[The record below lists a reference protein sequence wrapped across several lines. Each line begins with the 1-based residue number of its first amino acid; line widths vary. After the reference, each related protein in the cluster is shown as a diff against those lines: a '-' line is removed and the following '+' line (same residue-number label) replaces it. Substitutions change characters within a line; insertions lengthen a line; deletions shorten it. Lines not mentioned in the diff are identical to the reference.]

1 MDDDRLRPP
10 LYDDGKGSDLCVV
23 ELNEEDLDE
32 VAPFPIDRQ
41 IVQSLL
47 DNAPNYLFW
56 CVIQKR
62 KYQQAINISSSV
74 TSSSS
79 SHKRDDSSKESIS
92 SNVVEN
98 VSSKKSQ

>member
-32 VAPFPIDRQ
+32 VAPFPIYRQ

-47 DNAPNYLFW
+47 DNAPNSLVGYGL
-56 CVIQKR
+56 
-62 KYQQAINISSSV
+62 S
-74 TSSSS
+74 
-79 SHKRDDSSKESIS
+79 KRDYVFLHAACCHVFHLKS
-92 SNVVEN
+92 EN
-98 VSSKKSQ
+98 H

>member
-23 ELNEEDLDE
+23 ELNEEDLDD

-47 DNAPNYLFW
+47 DNATNYL
-56 CVIQKR
+56 VIQKR
-62 KYQQAINISSSV
+62 TIVFRVIELYP
-74 TSSSS
+74 
-79 SHKRDDSSKESIS
+79 SIS
-92 SNVVEN
+92 QFVFENLNSN
-98 VSSKKSQ
+98 SRK

>member
-23 ELNEEDLDE
+23 ELNEEDLDD

-47 DNAPNYLFW
+47 DNATNYL
-56 CVIQKR
+56 VIQKR
-62 KYQQAINISSSV
+62 TIVFREIELYP
-74 TSSSS
+74 
-79 SHKRDDSSKESIS
+79 SIS
-92 SNVVEN
+92 RFLFENLNSN
-98 VSSKKSQ
+98 SPK

>member
-47 DNAPNYLFW
+47 DNASNYLVGQ
-56 CVIQKR
+56 VIQTR
-62 KYQQAINISSSV
+62 THFFS
-74 TSSSS
+74 
-79 SHKRDDSSKESIS
+79 
-92 SNVVEN
+92 
-98 VSSKKSQ
+98 